1 MNIYINNEPKQI
13 DTQRT
18 LTQLLSDMQ
27 LNSSRGM
34 AIAINN
40 QVIPKTTWEKY
51 NLNEND
57 RVTIIKATQGG

>member
-18 LTQLLSDMQ
+18 LVQLLADLQ

-40 QVIPKTTWEKY
+40 QVIPKTTWENY
-51 NLNEND
+51 TLSEND
-57 RVTIIKATQGG
+57 KVTIIKATQGG

>member
-18 LTQLLSDMQ
+18 LTQLLADMQ